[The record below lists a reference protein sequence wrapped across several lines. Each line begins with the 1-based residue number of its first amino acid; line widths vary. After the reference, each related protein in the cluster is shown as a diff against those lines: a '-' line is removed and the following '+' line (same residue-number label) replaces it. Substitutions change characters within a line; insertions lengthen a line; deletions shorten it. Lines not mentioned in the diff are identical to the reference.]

1 MNTKKP
7 RIVLSSQSPRRI
19 ALLKEM
25 GIEFTTHPSAVDER
39 LIEAHSPREF
49 AMKAAYLKAQDVA
62 SHYDE
67 AIIIAADTVVV
78 IDDRI
83 LGKPAD
89 AADARRML
97 ETLSGRKHRV
107 ITAVAVCNSHTG
119 NVLLDTEST
128 DVYFKILSPGEI
140 DDYIRSG
147 DPLDKAGAY
156 GIQTIGERFVEK
168 IEGDYH
174 NVVGFPIN
182 KVKEILEIFLPPKSA
197 EDK

>member
-1 MNTKKP
+1 MKKQ
-7 RIVLSSQSPRRI
+7 RIILSSQSPRRI

-25 GIEFTTHPSAVDER
+25 GFEFTIHPSTVDER
-39 LIEAHSPREF
+39 TIEAHSPREF
-49 AMKAAYLKAQDVA
+49 ALKAAYLKAQDVA
-62 SHYDE
+62 SHYED

-83 LGKPAD
+83 LGKPVD
-89 AADARRML
+89 AADAQRML

-107 ITAVAVCNSHTG
+107 ITAVAVCNCRTG
-119 NVLLDTEST
+119 SVIIDTEST
-128 DVYFKILSPGEI
+128 DVYFKPLSSADI

-156 GIQTIGERFVEK
+156 GIQTIGEQFVEK

-182 KVKEILEIFLPPKSA
+182 KVNELLEFFK
-197 EDK
+197 